1 MVPYNYKWEKTM
13 LKITEIIK
21 SSIFLNKLYPNG
33 IEKLSIHKI
42 DFMTSSYGN
51 SLVYIYTNQK
61 PLIDIP
67 KYGVFYQDYNT
78 IVIELLCRISEIE
91 IYNSS
96 NNKSYLPIE
105 IHCNE
110 NSGYTLKQVWKDWL
124 IKFNIDSK
132 FIFQRVTAY
141 FNNEN

>member
-1 MVPYNYKWEKTM
+1 M
-13 LKITEIIK
+13 LNITEIIE

-42 DFMTSSYGN
+42 DFMTSSHGN

-67 KYGVFYQDYNT
+67 KYGAFYQDYNT
-78 IVIELLCRISEIE
+78 IVIELLCRIS
-91 IYNSS
+91 

-105 IHCNE
+105 IHFNE
-110 NSGYTLKQVWKDWL
+110 NSGYTLKQVWKDGL

>member
-1 MVPYNYKWEKTM
+1 M
-13 LKITEIIK
+13 LDITEIIE
-21 SSIFLNKLYPNG
+21 SSVFLNKLYPNG

-42 DFMTSSYGN
+42 DFMTSSYGS

-61 PLIDIP
+61 PLIDIT
-67 KYGVFYQDYNT
+67 KYGVFGQDYNT
-78 IVIELLCRISEIE
+78 IIIELQCRISGIE

-110 NSGYTLKQVWKDWL
+110 DSGYTLKQIWKDGR
-124 IKFNIDSK
+124 IKFNIDNK
-132 FIFQRVTAY
+132 FIFQKVTAY
-141 FNNEN
+141 FDDNN

>member
-1 MVPYNYKWEKTM
+1 M
-13 LKITEIIK
+13 LNITEIIE

-42 DFMTSSYGN
+42 DFMTSSHGN

-67 KYGVFYQDYNT
+67 KYGAFSQDYNT

-105 IHCNE
+105 IHFNE
-110 NSGYTLKQVWKDWL
+110 NSGYTLKQVWKDGL